1 MALTLAQAQP
11 LSQSKLSNVVVDEFR
26 KSALLDRLI
35 FDDNATS
42 NGGASFTYTYNRIT
56 QQPTAASRLLNA
68 DYNDQATLTE
78 QASAR
83 LGILG
88 GRFGIDRA
96 LAANEHKVVDLIKFQ
111 LEQKAKATVAEFH
124 NQFIN
129 GDAAQDPD
137 VGEFDG
143 LDIILAGAGNQ
154 VITIAGN
161 LDLNDSTAI
170 TNNAPAFAD
179 FMRRARARLMRSPD
193 VWLMNNDMYAVWQS
207 IMDRLGINTATK
219 AEYGYEVSQ
228 WGPSMVMPLGD
239 APGGNTPIIPTSG
252 VGLTSI
258 YGVCLGLDGVHGVAP
273 AGQLIKTYLPN
284 FQYNSNPVQDGEVEM
299 IAGIAVKA
307 LSSIVRIDNLLIA

>member
-26 KSALLDRLI
+26 KSALLDKLI

-56 QQPTAASRLLNA
+56 TQPTAASRVLND
-68 DYNDQATLTE
+68 DYNDLATLTE

-143 LDIILAGAGNQ
+143 LDLILAGAGNQ

>member
-56 QQPTAASRLLNA
+56 TQPTAASRVLND
-68 DYNDQATLTE
+68 DYNDLATLTE

-129 GDAAQDPD
+129 GDSAQNPEL
-137 VGEFDG
+137 GEFDG
-143 LDIILAGAGNQ
+143 LDLILAGTSQLIDGNS
-154 VITIAGN
+154 

-170 TNNAPAFAD
+170 TTNAPALAD
-179 FMRRARARLMRSPD
+179 LFRKARARLMRSPD

-207 IMDRLGINTATK
+207 VMDRLGVNTATK

-228 WGPSMVMPLGD
+228 WGPSLVMPLGD
-239 APGGNTPIIPTSG
+239 APGGTTPIIPIDDNNE
-252 VGLTSI
+252 TSI

>member
-1 MALTLAQAQP
+1 MLTLAQAQP

-56 QQPTAASRLLNA
+56 TQPTAASRVLNA
-68 DYNDQATLTE
+68 DYTAQETLTQ

-88 GRFGIDRA
+88 GRFQIDRA
-96 LAANEHKVVDLIKFQ
+96 LAANEHQVVDLIKFQ
-111 LEQKAKATVAEFH
+111 MEQKAKATVAEFH

-129 GDAAQDPD
+129 GVAAQNPD
-137 VGEFDG
+137 LGEFDG
-143 LDIILAGAGNQ
+143 LDLILAGAANQ
-154 VITIAGN
+154 VINAN
-161 LDLNDSTAI
+161 SLDLNDSTAI

-179 FMRRARARLMRSPD
+179 FMRRARARLMRAPD

-228 WGPSMVMPLGD
+228 WGPSLVMPLGD
-239 APGGNTPIIPTSG
+239 VPGSTTPIIPTSVG
-252 VGLTSI
+252 GLTSI
-258 YGVCLGLDGVHGVAP
+258 YGVCLGMDGVHGIAP
-273 AGQLIKTYLPN
+273 AGPLVKTYTPN
-284 FQYNSNPVQDGEVEM
+284 FQTNSNPVQDGEVEM

-307 LSSIVRIDNLLIA
+307 LSSIVRVDNLLIA

>member
-1 MALTLAQAQP
+1 MLTLAQAQA

-26 KSALLDRLI
+26 KSALLDKLI

-56 QQPTAASRLLNA
+56 TQPTAASRVLNA
-68 DYNDQATLTE
+68 DYTAQETLTQ

-83 LGILG
+83 LAILG
-88 GRFGIDRA
+88 GRFQIDRA
-96 LAANEHKVVDLIKFQ
+96 LAANEHQVVDLIKFQ
-111 LEQKAKATVAEFH
+111 MEQKAKATVAEFH

-129 GDAAQDPD
+129 GVAAQVPD
-137 VGEFDG
+137 LGEFDG
-143 LDIILAGAGNQ
+143 LDLILTGAANQ
-154 VITIAGN
+154 VITAGN

-170 TNNAPAFAD
+170 TANAPAFAD
-179 FMRRARARLMRSPD
+179 FMRRARARLMRAPD

-228 WGPSMVMPLGD
+228 WGPSLVMPLGD
-239 APGGNTPIIPTSG
+239 IPGSTTPIIPTS
-252 VGLTSI
+252 VAGLTSI
-258 YGVCLGLDGVHGVAP
+258 YGVCLGMDGVHGIAP
-273 AGQLIKTYLPN
+273 AGPLVKTYTPN
-284 FQYNSNPVQDGEVEM
+284 FQTNSNPVQDGEVEM

-307 LSSIVRIDNLLIA
+307 LSSIVRVDNLLIA

>member
-11 LSQSKLSNVVVDEFR
+11 LSQSKLTNVVVDEFR

-42 NGGASFTYTYNRIT
+42 NGGASFTYTYNRIST
-56 QQPTAASRLLNA
+56 QPTAASRLLNV
-68 DYNDQATLTE
+68 DYAPLDTLTT

-88 GRFGIDRA
+88 GRFQIDRA

-129 GDAAQDPD
+129 GVAAQNPDP
-137 VGEFDG
+137 GEFDG
-143 LDIILAGAGNQ
+143 LDQILIGAGNQ
-154 VITIAGN
+154 VITAGS

-170 TNNAPAFAD
+170 TTNAPAFAD

-239 APGGNTPIIPTSG
+239 APGGNTPIIPTDVG
-252 VGLTSI
+252 GLTSI

-284 FQYNSNPVQDGEVEM
+284 FQYNSNPLQDGEVEM

-307 LSSIVRIDNLLIA
+307 LSSIVRVDNLLIA

>member
-56 QQPTAASRLLNA
+56 TQPTAASRVLND
-68 DYNDQATLTE
+68 DYNDLATLTE

-129 GDAAQDPD
+129 GDSAQNPEL
-137 VGEFDG
+137 GEFDG
-143 LDIILAGAGNQ
+143 LDIILAGSSQLIDGNS
-154 VITIAGN
+154 

-170 TNNAPAFAD
+170 TTNAPALAD
-179 FMRRARARLMRSPD
+179 LFRKARARLMRSPD

-207 IMDRLGINTATK
+207 VMDRLGVNTATK

-228 WGPSMVMPLGD
+228 WGPSLVMPLGD
-239 APGGNTPIIPTSG
+239 APGGTTPIIPIDDNNE
-252 VGLTSI
+252 TSI

>member
-26 KSALLDRLI
+26 KSALLDKLI

-56 QQPTAASRLLNA
+56 TQPTAASRVLNA
-68 DYNDQATLTE
+68 DYTAQDTLTT

-88 GRFGIDRA
+88 GRFQIDRA

-129 GDAAQDPD
+129 GIAAQVPD
-137 VGEFDG
+137 RGEFDG
-143 LDIILAGAGNQ
+143 LDLILAGAANQ
-154 VITIAGN
+154 VIDGN
-161 LDLNDSTAI
+161 SLDLNDSTAL
-170 TNNAPAFAD
+170 TANAPALAD
-179 FMRRARARLMRSPD
+179 LFRKARARLMRSPD

-207 IMDRLGINTATK
+207 VMDRLGINTATK

-228 WGPSMVMPLGD
+228 WGPSLVMPLGD
-239 APGGNTPIIPTSG
+239 APGGNTPIIPTAN
-252 VGLTSI
+252 GLTSI

-307 LSSIVRIDNLLIA
+307 LSSIVRVDNLLIA

>member
-1 MALTLAQAQP
+1 MLTLVQAQA
-11 LSQSKLSNVVVDEFR
+11 LSQSKLTNTVVDEFR
-26 KSALLDRLI
+26 KSALLDKLI

-56 QQPTAASRLLNA
+56 TQPTASSRVLNA
-68 DYNDQATLTE
+68 DYTAQDTLTT

-83 LGILG
+83 LAILG
-88 GRFGIDRA
+88 GRFQIDRA
-96 LAANEHKVVDLIKFQ
+96 LAANEHQVVDLIKFQ
-111 LEQKAKATVAEFH
+111 MEQKAKATVAEFH

-129 GDAAQDPD
+129 GVAAQLPD

-143 LDIILAGAGNQ
+143 LDLILAGAANQ
-154 VITIAGN
+154 VITAGN

-179 FMRRARARLMRSPD
+179 FMRRARARLMRAPD

-228 WGPSMVMPLGD
+228 WGPSLVMPLGD
-239 APGGNTPIIPTSG
+239 VPGSTTPIIPTSVG
-252 VGLTSI
+252 GLTSI
-258 YGVCLGLDGVHGVAP
+258 YGVCLGMDGVHGIAP
-273 AGQLIKTYLPN
+273 AGPLVKTYTPN
-284 FQYNSNPVQDGEVEM
+284 FQTNSNPVQDGEVEM

-307 LSSIVRIDNLLIA
+307 LSSIVRVDNLLIA

>member
-56 QQPTAASRLLNA
+56 QQPSAASRVLNV
-68 DYNDQATLTE
+68 DYQAQDTLTT

-88 GRFGIDRA
+88 GRFQIDRA

-124 NQFIN
+124 DQFSN
-129 GDAAQDPD
+129 GVAVQNPD
-137 VGEFDG
+137 LGEFDG
-143 LDIILAGAGNQ
+143 LDLILAGAANQ
-154 VITIAGN
+154 VITAGN

-179 FMRRARARLMRSPD
+179 FMRRARARISITSSPP
-193 VWLMNNDMYAVWQS
+193 
-207 IMDRLGINTATK
+207 
-219 AEYGYEVSQ
+219 VS
-228 WGPSMVMPLGD
+228 S
-239 APGGNTPIIPTSG
+239 T
-252 VGLTSI
+252 
-258 YGVCLGLDGVHGVAP
+258 
-273 AGQLIKTYLPN
+273 
-284 FQYNSNPVQDGEVEM
+284 
-299 IAGIAVKA
+299 
-307 LSSIVRIDNLLIA
+307 

>member
-1 MALTLAQAQP
+1 MLTLAQAQP

-26 KSALLDRLI
+26 KSALLDKLI

-42 NGGASFTYTYNRIT
+42 NGGASFTYSYNRIT
-56 QQPTAASRLLNA
+56 TQPTAASRLLNV
-68 DYNDQATLTE
+68 DYTAQETLTT

-83 LGILG
+83 LAILG
-88 GRFGIDRA
+88 GRFQIDRA
-96 LAANEHKVVDLIKFQ
+96 LAANEHQVVDLIKFQ
-111 LEQKAKATVAEFH
+111 MEQKAKATVAEFH

-129 GDAAQDPD
+129 GVAVRNPD
-137 VGEFDG
+137 LGEFDG
-143 LDIILAGAGNQ
+143 LDLILAGAANQ
-154 VITIAGN
+154 VINAN
-161 LDLNDSTAI
+161 SLDLNDSTAI

-179 FMRRARARLMRSPD
+179 FMRRARARLMRAPD

-228 WGPSMVMPLGD
+228 WGPSLVMPLGD
-239 APGGNTPIIPTSG
+239 APGGTTPIIPTTN
-252 VGLTSI
+252 GLTSI

-284 FQYNSNPVQDGEVEM
+284 FQTNSNPVQDGEVEM

-307 LSSIVRIDNLLIA
+307 LSSIVRVDNLLIA

>member
-56 QQPTAASRLLNA
+56 TQPTAASRLLNA
-68 DYNDQATLTE
+68 DYDAQDTLTT

-88 GRFGIDRA
+88 GRFSIDRA

-129 GDAAQDPD
+129 GIAAQVPD
-137 VGEFDG
+137 LGEFDG
-143 LDIILAGAGNQ
+143 LDLVLTGAANQ
-154 VITIAGN
+154 VIDGN
-161 LDLNDSTAI
+161 SLDLNSSTDI
-170 TNNAPAFAD
+170 TTNAPALAD
-179 FMRRARARLMRSPD
+179 LFRKARARLMRSPD

-207 IMDRLGINTATK
+207 VMDRLGINTATK

-228 WGPSMVMPLGD
+228 WGPSLVMPLGD
-239 APGGNTPIIPTSG
+239 APGGTTPIIPTTNNE
-252 VGLTSI
+252 TSI

-273 AGQLIKTYLPN
+273 AGQLVKTYLPN
-284 FQYNSNPVQDGEVEM
+284 FQTNSNPVQDGEVEM

-307 LSSIVRIDNLLIA
+307 LSSIVRIDSLLIA

>member
-1 MALTLAQAQP
+1 MALTLAQALP

-56 QQPTAASRLLNA
+56 QQPIAASRLLNA
-68 DYNDQATLTE
+68 DYDDQATLTE

-129 GDAAQDPD
+129 GDSAQNPEL
-137 VGEFDG
+137 GEFDG
-143 LDIILAGAGNQ
+143 LDLILAGTSQLIDGNSLALNSS
-154 VITIAGN
+154 TN
-161 LDLNDSTAI
+161 LTS
-170 TNNAPAFAD
+170 NAPALAD
-179 FMRRARARLMRSPD
+179 LFRKARAKLMRSPD

-207 IMDRLGINTATK
+207 VMDRLGVNTATK

-228 WGPSMVMPLGD
+228 WGPSLVMPLGD
-239 APGGNTPIIPTSG
+239 APGGTTPIIPTDNG
-252 VGLTSI
+252 ETSI

-284 FQYNSNPVQDGEVEM
+284 FQYNSNPVQAGEVEM

-307 LSSIVRIDNLLIA
+307 LSSIVRIDDLLIA

>member
-1 MALTLAQAQP
+1 MLTLVQAQA
-11 LSQSKLSNVVVDEFR
+11 LSQSKLTNTVVDEFR
-26 KSALLDRLI
+26 KSALLDKLI

-56 QQPTAASRLLNA
+56 TQPTAAARLLNV
-68 DYNDQATLTE
+68 DYTAQETLTT
-78 QASAR
+78 QSSAR
-83 LGILG
+83 LAILG
-88 GRFGIDRA
+88 GRFQIDRA
-96 LAANEHKVVDLIKFQ
+96 LAANEHQVVDLIKFQ
-111 LEQKAKATVAEFH
+111 MEQKAKATVAEFH

-129 GDAAQDPD
+129 GDAAQQPD
-137 VGEFDG
+137 RGEFDG
-143 LDIILAGAGNQ
+143 LDLILAGAANQ
-154 VITIAGN
+154 VITAGN

-179 FMRRARARLMRSPD
+179 FMRRARARLMRAPD

-228 WGPSMVMPLGD
+228 WGPSLVMPLGD
-239 APGGNTPIIPTSG
+239 VPGSTNPIIPTSVG
-252 VGLTSI
+252 GLTSI

-273 AGQLIKTYLPN
+273 AGQLIKTYMPN
-284 FQYNSNPVQDGEVEM
+284 FQTNSNPVQDGEVEM

-307 LSSIVRIDNLLIA
+307 LSSIVRVDNLLIA

>member
-56 QQPTAASRLLNA
+56 QQPSAASRVLNA
-68 DYNDQATLTE
+68 DYQAQDTLTT

-88 GRFGIDRA
+88 GRFQIDRA
-96 LAANEHKVVDLIKFQ
+96 LAANEHTVVDLIKFQ

-129 GDAAQDPD
+129 GVAAQNPDP
-137 VGEFDG
+137 GQFDG
-143 LDIILAGAGNQ
+143 LDLILTGAANQ
-154 VITIAGN
+154 VINGNN
-161 LDLNDSTAI
+161 LDLNDSNAI
-170 TNNAPAFAD
+170 TNNAPALAD
-179 FMRRARARLMRSPD
+179 LFRKARARLMRSPD

-207 IMDRLGINTATK
+207 VMDRLGINTATK

-228 WGPSMVMPLGD
+228 WGPSLVMPLGD
-239 APGGNTPIIPTSG
+239 APGGTTPIIPTDNG
-252 VGLTSI
+252 GLTRI

-307 LSSIVRIDNLLIA
+307 LSSIVRVDNLLIA

>member
-56 QQPTAASRLLNA
+56 QQPSAASRVLNE
-68 DYNDQATLTE
+68 DYDAQETLTE

-88 GRFGIDRA
+88 GRFRIDRA

-129 GDAAQDPD
+129 GNSAQDPD
-137 VGEFDG
+137 LGEFDG
-143 LDIILAGAGNQ
+143 LDQILIGAGTQ
-154 VITIAGN
+154 VITAGN
-161 LDLNDSTAI
+161 LDLNDSASITAK
-170 TNNAPAFAD
+170 APEFAD

-193 VWLMNNDMYAVWQS
+193 LWLMNNDMYAVWQS

-228 WGPSMVMPLGD
+228 WGPSLVMPLGD
-239 APGGNTPIIPTSG
+239 APGGTEPIIPTTDG
-252 VGLTSI
+252 KTSI

>member
-1 MALTLAQAQP
+1 MLTLAQAQA
-11 LSQSKLSNVVVDEFR
+11 LSQSKLTNTVVDEFR
-26 KSALLDRLI
+26 KSALLDKLI

-56 QQPTAASRLLNA
+56 TQPTAASRLLNV
-68 DYNDQATLTE
+68 DYTAQETLTT

-83 LGILG
+83 LAILG
-88 GRFGIDRA
+88 GRFQIDRA
-96 LAANEHKVVDLIKFQ
+96 LAANEHQVVDLIKFQ
-111 LEQKAKATVAEFH
+111 MEQKAKATVAEFH

-129 GDAAQDPD
+129 GVAAQVPD
-137 VGEFDG
+137 LGEFDG
-143 LDIILAGAGNQ
+143 LDFILTGAANQ
-154 VITIAGN
+154 VITAGN

-179 FMRRARARLMRSPD
+179 FMRRARARLMRAPD

-228 WGPSMVMPLGD
+228 WGPSLVMPLGD
-239 APGGNTPIIPTSG
+239 IPGSTTPIIPTSVG
-252 VGLTSI
+252 GLTSI
-258 YGVCLGLDGVHGVAP
+258 YGVCLGMDGVHGIAP
-273 AGQLIKTYLPN
+273 AGPLVKTYTPN
-284 FQYNSNPVQDGEVEM
+284 FQTNSNPVQDGEVEM

-307 LSSIVRIDNLLIA
+307 LSSIVRVDNLLIA